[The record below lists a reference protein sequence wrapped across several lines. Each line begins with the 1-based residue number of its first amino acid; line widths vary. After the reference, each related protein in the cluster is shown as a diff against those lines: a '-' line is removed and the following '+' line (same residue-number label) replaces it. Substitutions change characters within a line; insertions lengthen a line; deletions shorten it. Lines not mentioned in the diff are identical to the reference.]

1 MMTMMIIRT
10 FRVLYAEKLSSAC
23 MRWVGICFATASIA
37 KVVNDEDDDFILL
50 RSVVTISP

>member
-1 MMTMMIIRT
+1 MMLMMIIRT

-23 MRWVGICFATASIA
+23 MRCVGICFATASIA